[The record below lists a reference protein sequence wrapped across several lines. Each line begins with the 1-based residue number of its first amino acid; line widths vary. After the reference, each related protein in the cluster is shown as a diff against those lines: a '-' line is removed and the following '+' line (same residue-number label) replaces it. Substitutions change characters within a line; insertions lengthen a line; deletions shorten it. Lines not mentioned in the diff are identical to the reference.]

1 MHAPDSSRTS
11 VLEPPRPKA
20 PADRH
25 AEKKQELGQFLTP
38 EPVGSFMASLFEAH
52 PAEIRLLDAGAGS
65 GALSAALVK
74 RLCREKRR
82 PKRIALTTYE
92 IDREI
97 HPALERSLQSCRAE
111 CARSGVE
118 FSAAIHGEDFIEAAV
133 SLVRGDLFSA
143 SKQLFNA
150 AILNPPYRKINSDSR
165 TRRLLREAGI
175 EASNLYAG
183 FLALAAKLLRENG
196 EMVAICPRSFCN
208 GPYSG
213 SIRSKCSRSGRFPWR
228 ERRFRTG
235 SFPSAPPFRC
245 SRARSQIAFS
255 SSVQLALQPQ

>member
-1 MHAPDSSRTS
+1 MHEPDSSRTS
-11 VLEPPRPKA
+11 VLESPRPKA
-20 PADRH
+20 SADLL
-25 AEKKQELGQFLTP
+25 AERRQELGQFLTP
-38 EPVGSFMASLFEAH
+38 EPIGSFMASLFDAQ

-74 RLCREKRR
+74 RLCRDKRR
-82 PKRIALTTYE
+82 PKRIAVTTYE

-97 HPALERSLQSCRAE
+97 HPALERTLQSCRAE

-118 FSAAIHGEDFIEAAV
+118 FSAAI
-133 SLVRGDLFSA
+133 
-143 SKQLFNA
+143 
-150 AILNPPYRKINSDSR
+150 
-165 TRRLLREAGI
+165 EAGI

-183 FLALAAKLLRENG
+183 FLALAAKLLCENG

-228 ERRFRTG
+228 ERRFRTS
-235 SFPSAPPFRC
+235 SFPSARRFRC
-245 SRARSQIAFS
+245 SPARSQIAFS
-255 SSVQLALQPQ
+255 SSVQPGLRPQ

>member
-1 MHAPDSSRTS
+1 
-11 VLEPPRPKA
+11 
-20 PADRH
+20 
-25 AEKKQELGQFLTP
+25 
-38 EPVGSFMASLFEAH
+38 MASLFEAH

-74 RLCREKRR
+74 RLCRDKRR
-82 PKRIALTTYE
+82 PKRIAVTTYE

-183 FLALAAKLLRENG
+183 FLALAAKLLCENG

-208 GPYSG
+208 GRYSRG
-213 SIRSKCSRSGRFPWR
+213 IRSKCSKSGRFPWR
-228 ERRFRTG
+228 GRRFRTS
-235 SFPSAPPFRC
+235 SFPCARRFRC
-245 SRARSQIAFS
+245 SPGRSRIAFS
-255 SSVQLALQPQ
+255 SSVQPALQPR